1 MLPAFKMAAT
11 DQLHNFL
18 WVQKIKKILK
28 SQIIQTLQSHSP
40 RYGDEQVILQGFKI
54 AATINFIIFL
64 CSRKTQD
71 GGECCRTAGL
81 LVDVGQSK

>member
-1 MLPAFKMAAT
+1 MLPTFKMAAT

-40 RYGDEQVILQGFKI
+40 RYGDEQVISQGFKI
-54 AATINFIIFL
+54 AVTINFIIFCVREKL
-64 CSRKTQD
+64 KMA
-71 GGECCRTAGL
+71 ENAAGL
-81 LVDVGQSK
+81 QDS